1 MITIFRLFPA
11 ELNLNG
17 DAENANVLSKRL
29 EWSSVEHQLV
39 DVTSQIELEACLDE
53 VEKTPNRCVV
63 VIGHGSL
70 AAIASLATEAS
81 TIQKLY
87 SRMVDLGTPGI
98 VVSSGL
104 GLVGRAAKHSGE
116 SSSRAY
122 KLQVTLPGWPVNA
135 IGYFN
140 SQAQDWM
147 LSVESNVIRTYLHG
161 PFLARNPDWATELL
175 SRAGANL
182 SDSVQEQV
190 ARLHLEKIWE
200 MPDD

>member
-29 EWSSVEHQLV
+29 EWSGVEHQLV
-39 DVTSQIELEACLDE
+39 DVTSQSELEACLDE
-53 VEKTPNRCVV
+53 VEKAPNRCVV
-63 VIGHGSL
+63 VIGHGSQ
-70 AAIASLATEAS
+70 AAIASLSTVAS

-87 SRMVDLGTPGI
+87 GRMVDLGTPGI

-104 GLVGRAAKHSGE
+104 GLVGRAAERSGD

-122 KLQVTLPGWPVNA
+122 KLQVTLPGWPANA

-140 SQAQDWM
+140 SQAQDSM

-161 PFLARNPDWATELL
+161 PFLARNQDWATELL
-175 SRAGANL
+175 RRAGANL
-182 SDSVQEQV
+182 RDSVQEQS

>member
-11 ELNLNG
+11 KLNLNG

-29 EWSSVEHQLV
+29 EWAGVEHRLV
-39 DVTSQIELEACLDE
+39 SVTSQRELEACLDE
-53 VEKTPNRCVV
+53 VEKEPHRCVV

-70 AAIASLATEAS
+70 AAIASLTPEAS
-81 TIQKLY
+81 TFQTLY
-87 SRMVDLGTPGI
+87 NRMINLGTPGI

-104 GLVGRAAKHSGE
+104 GLVGRAAKTFGV

-122 KLQVTLPGWPVNA
+122 NLKLAIPGWPHSA

-140 SQAQDWM
+140 SQVVDSM

-161 PFLARNPDWATELL
+161 PFLARNPDWASELL
-175 SRAGANL
+175 RRAGVEL
-182 SDSVQEQV
+182 GESSQEQ
-190 ARLHLEKIWE
+190 AANAHLEKIWE

>member
-1 MITIFRLFPA
+1 MITIFRIFPS

-29 EWSSVEHQLV
+29 EWAAV
-39 DVTSQIELEACLDE
+39 DHRLLDVDSLEEIAACLQKIELEP
-53 VEKTPNRCVV
+53 KRCIV

-70 AAIASLATEAS
+70 AAIASLSSKKSAM
-81 TIQKLY
+81 QKLY
-87 SRMVDLGTPGI
+87 NRMVELETPGI

-104 GLVGRAAKHSGE
+104 ELVGRESGT
-116 SSSRAY
+116 SSRSSRPY
-122 KLQVTLPGWPVNA
+122 KLDLALPGWPAKA

-140 SQAQDWM
+140 SQADASM

-161 PFLARNPDWATELL
+161 PFLARNPDWASELL
-175 SRAGANL
+175 RRAGAKL
-182 SDSVQEQV
+182 VDSAQEEI
-190 ARLHLEKIWE
+190 ASGHLEKIWE